1 MLNLIEAKNR
11 CVNKKLAHKNT
22 SGVHPVNTLEKK
34 KSPATPKIAKFDL
47 IQIMQ
52 PNKIKYISGQ
62 QQLIKL
68 TPQFTQFRVNPELH
82 KPEISQNEK

>member
-11 CVNKKLAHKNT
+11 RVNKKLAHKNT
-22 SGVHPVNTLEKK
+22 SGRHPVNTRKK
-34 KSPATPKIAKFDL
+34 KNPATPKIAKFDL

-68 TPQFTQFRVNPELH
+68 TPQFTQFRVNPELQ
-82 KPEISQNEK
+82 KPEIRQNEK